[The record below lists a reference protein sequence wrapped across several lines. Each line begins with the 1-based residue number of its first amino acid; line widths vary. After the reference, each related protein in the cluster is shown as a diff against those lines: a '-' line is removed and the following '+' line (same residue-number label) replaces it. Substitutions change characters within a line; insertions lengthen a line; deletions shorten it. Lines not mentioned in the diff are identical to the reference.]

1 MGMEKGLDNNA
12 YRVANSASGMADSA
26 INAMQTSIARVASVV
41 SDNIDAQ
48 PTIRPVL
55 DLSNVEAGARSLNGM
70 LDGSQLSVSLSGDM
84 SRSIGVIQNGNNN
97 GELLSAIKDLQGNVG
112 NSGDTYQIN
121 GITYD
126 DGSAISSAVQT
137 LIRAAK
143 IERRM

>member
-1 MGMEKGLDNNA
+1 MQSSIA
-12 YRVANSASGMADSA
+12 RISSA
-26 INAMQTSIARVASVV
+26 INT
-41 SDNIDAQ
+41 DIDMS

-70 LDGSQLSVSLSGDM
+70 LDGSQLSASLSGDM
-84 SRSIGVIQNGNNN
+84 SRSIGAIQNGNNN